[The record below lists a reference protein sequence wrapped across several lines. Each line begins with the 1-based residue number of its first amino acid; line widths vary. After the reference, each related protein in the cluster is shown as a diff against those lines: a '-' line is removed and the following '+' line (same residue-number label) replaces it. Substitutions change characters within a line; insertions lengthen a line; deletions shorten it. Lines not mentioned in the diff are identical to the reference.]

1 MLVVHFFILLMKNLE
16 ELKIEYLNQLEP
28 IRKRREALQAGLKG
42 TNGKERDELEKR
54 INGLYRSEQSLLYSL
69 SQIQASID
77 GKTKC

>member
-1 MLVVHFFILLMKNLE
+1 MKNLE
-16 ELKIEYLNQLEP
+16 ELKAEYLSQLEP
-28 IRKRREALQAGLKG
+28 IRKRRETLQAGLKG
-42 TNGKERDELEKR
+42 LCGKERDELEKR

>member
-1 MLVVHFFILLMKNLE
+1 M
-16 ELKIEYLNQLEP
+16 
-28 IRKRREALQAGLKG
+28 KG

-54 INGLYRSEQSLLYSL
+54 IKGLYRSEQSLLYSL